1 MAFRLALPG
10 SLPND
15 ITSRERGM
23 QVTALLKRADRSAP
37 DALELCGIISREGRP
52 APHVDGIQLVEYRD
66 LASVVRPST
75 FTRLEPT
82 DDLVASYREAVEG
95 AFNCGAVIPAP
106 FGTVFRSRDALMRWL
121 ELHYFTLADAL
132 RYLHDRQVARV
143 RVAPGSVHRPW
154 DTLETRSRSA
164 DIEVTAFDSF
174 RVLKRQAVAFVP
186 IEVPGR
192 RAETGAEAAFLIERE
207 QWNSFMTLLK
217 EEQRRLPDL
226 RFEQSGPWPAYDFV
240 RLDLNG

>member
-1 MAFRLALPG
+1 M
-10 SLPND
+10 
-15 ITSRERGM
+15 
-23 QVTALLKRADRSAP
+23 TALLKRADRSAQE
-37 DALELCGIISREGRP
+37 ALELCGIVSREGRP
-52 APHVDGIQLVEYRD
+52 APHVHGTEQVDYRD
-66 LASVVRPST
+66 LSAVVRPTT
-75 FTRLEPT
+75 FTRVEPT
-82 DDLVASYREAVEG
+82 DDMIASYREAVEG
-95 AFNCGAVIPAP
+95 AFSCGAVIPAP
-106 FGTVFRSRDALMRWL
+106 FGTVFRNRDSLMRWL

-143 RVAPGSVHRPW
+143 RVAPGQLHRPW
-154 DTLETRSRSA
+154 DTIEHHARSA

-186 IEVPGR
+186 IDLPGR
-192 RAETGAEAAFLIERE
+192 TSEQGAEGAFLIERDH
-207 QWNSFMTLLK
+207 WNAFMTLLK

>member
-1 MAFRLALPG
+1 
-10 SLPND
+10 
-15 ITSRERGM
+15 M
-23 QVTALLKRADRSAP
+23 QVTALLKRTDRTEP
-37 DALELCGIISREGRP
+37 VALELCGIVSREGRP
-52 APHVDGIQLVEYRD
+52 APHVEGTHMVDYRD
-66 LASVVRPST
+66 LAALVRPSA
-75 FTRLEPT
+75 FARPEPT
-82 DDLVASYREAVEG
+82 DELLGAYREAVEG

-106 FGTVFRSRDALMRWL
+106 FGTVFRNRDSLLRWL

-154 DTLETRSRSA
+154 DTIETRVRSA

-186 IEVPGR
+186 IDVAGR
-192 RAETGAEAAFLIERE
+192 PAESGAEAAFLIERD
-207 QWNSFMTLLK
+207 QWNSFMMLLK